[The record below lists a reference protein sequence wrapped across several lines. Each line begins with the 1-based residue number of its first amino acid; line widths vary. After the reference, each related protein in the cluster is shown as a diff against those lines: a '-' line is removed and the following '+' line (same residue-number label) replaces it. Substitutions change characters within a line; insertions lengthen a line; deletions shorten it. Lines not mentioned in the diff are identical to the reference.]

1 MFVYELSGCGFES
14 SCSHKFSQQQNT
26 KKTPSIYC
34 LSVILIDF
42 VFRTGKNYY
51 PQVFLEEYKYVVR
64 EKKIPEYVTDEIEIS
79 LNSDKEDSDEE
90 TLNEGKSEKH
100 FLQFFF
106 HI

>member
-1 MFVYELSGCGFES
+1 M
-14 SCSHKFSQQQNT
+14 
-26 KKTPSIYC
+26 
-34 LSVILIDF
+34 IDF

-79 LNSDKEDSDEE
+79 LNSDREDSDEE